1 MAKGFVD
8 LHMHTVASDGTQTIA
23 QQVRRAKERSLCC
36 IAITDHDTISA
47 DLSARVADWNGV
59 EVICGVEIKADF
71 DGVAGEVLGY
81 FVDPANG
88 PLQELLSGMETA
100 RTERMEQMVAR
111 CRRHTGAD
119 ITMDDVR
126 ALADGNLGRP
136 HLAKALVAKGVA
148 VSLQDAFDRFI
159 ARGTPC
165 HVPIE
170 KSNYRDVVNTVHQAG
185 GAAGI
190 AHPCLMKVEDWAA
203 FLDAARG
210 AGMDAVEV
218 FYPYNHAGRG
228 LSIDP
233 DLFRTLAD
241 ARGFLL
247 AGGSDDHGPNSTKES
262 MGDIRIPYERVDALK
277 AVLPIP
283 LQTT

>member
-1 MAKGFVD
+1 MTNGFVD

-23 QQVRRAKERSLCC
+23 QQVRRAKERALCC
-36 IAITDHDTISA
+36 IAITDHDKIS
-47 DLSARVADWNGV
+47 DELTARVEAWNGV
-59 EVICGVEIKADF
+59 EVITGVEIKADF

-81 FVDPANG
+81 FVDPSDRR
-88 PLQELLSGMETA
+88 LRELLKGMESA
-100 RTERMEQMVAR
+100 RTDRMEQMVER
-111 CRRHTGAD
+111 CRVHTGVEM
-119 ITMDDVR
+119 TMDDVR

-136 HLAKALVAKGVA
+136 HLAKVLVAKGVA

-159 ARGTPC
+159 TRGSPC

-170 KSNYRDVVNTVHQAG
+170 KLSYREVVEVVHQAG

-190 AHPCLMKVEDWAA
+190 AHPCLMKVDDWPT
-203 FLDAARG
+203 FLDTAHAVG
-210 AGMDAVEV
+210 LDAMEV

-233 DLFRTLAD
+233 DLFRTMA
-241 ARGFLL
+241 AERGFLL

-262 MGDIRIPYERVDALK
+262 LGEIRIPYERVDALK
-277 AVLPIP
+277 AALPVP
-283 LQTT
+283 L